1 MRENEQMSMPLNQPL
16 TRQDVERAVR
26 DGARWIVTYCSG
38 AHHEP
43 RTGRGAP
50 LPPGVLGRVP
60 SAAALRKVARG
71 QSSKTYFH
79 AALTSHGDEFVVELT
94 EG

>member
-1 MRENEQMSMPLNQPL
+1 MPLDQPL

-26 DGARWIVTYCSG
+26 DGARWVVTFCSG

-43 RTGRGAP
+43 TTGQCAP
-50 LPPGVLGRVP
+50 LPPGVLERVP
-60 SAAALRKVARG
+60 SAAALRKIARG

-79 AALTSHGDEFVVELT
+79 AVLARHGGDFVVELT